1 MKKKLSLKKFIQIL
15 FAVIVAIYVIS
26 VFINQQKT
34 LNSYKATQ
42 EHYAME
48 IDKEKKNKEELLELK
63 NNINSPEYIEQIARE
78 KLDMYLPNE
87 RVYIDIS
94 Q

>member
-1 MKKKLSLKKFIQIL
+1 MKKKLSFKKFIQIL
-15 FAVIVAIYVIS
+15 FAIIIGIYVIS

-34 LNSYKATQ
+34 LNSYKTSQ
-42 EHYAME
+42 EYYAMQ
-48 IDKEKKNKEELLELK
+48 IDKEKECKEELLELK